1 MIDVGCHIITAED
14 YHADPCP
21 VPSLSRSVIKSLLF
35 QSPAHVKE
43 GHPRLNPALQSENEG
58 KFDIGTACH
67 ALLLEGIDNIVVVD
81 ADSWRGKDAK
91 EERDAAYLMGQTPLL
106 KHQYES
112 ALIMVKEAE
121 RQIAACPELKIKNL
135 REEGDSELTYI
146 WKEEGTYLRV
156 RPDWISKDRKLILDY
171 KTTAASAN
179 PEEWGKTGLGS
190 GCDIQ
195 EALYKRGVKA
205 IEGTEPKF
213 IFVVQENYPPYLC
226 SFIGLPPQFSE
237 MGSQKIWYGIYLWK
251 KAMESGEWPGYP
263 NRVAW
268 IEPPTWAL
276 ASWDSRA
283 SNIGEEGLCTHL
295 DQR

>member
-1 MIDVGCHIITAED
+1 MNLDVGCHTITAEE

-21 VPSLSRSVIKSLLF
+21 VPSLSRSAIKSLLY

-43 GHPRLNPALQSENEG
+43 GHPRLNPDFQLEDSG
-58 KFDIGTACH
+58 KFNIGTACH
-67 ALLLEGIDNIVVVD
+67 ALLLEGVDNIAAID
-81 ADSWRGKDAK
+81 ADSWRGKAAQ
-91 EERDAAYLMGQTPLL
+91 EARDEAYSQGKTPLL
-106 KHQYES
+106 SQQYES
-112 ALIMVKEAE
+112 ALIMVKSAE
-121 RQIAACPELKIKNL
+121 KQIAACPELKIKNL

-146 WKEEGTYLRV
+146 WKEEETYMRV

-190 GCDIQ
+190 ACDIQ

-205 IEGTEPKF
+205 IEGKEPKF
-213 IFVVQENYPPYLC
+213 IFVVQETYPPYLC
-226 SFIGLPPQFSE
+226 SFIGLPPQFSN
-237 MGSQKIWYGIYLWK
+237 MGSEKIFYGLYLWR

-268 IEPPTWAL
+268 IEPPAYAL
-276 ASWDSRA
+276 ASWEQRA
-283 SNIGEEGLCTHL
+283 TNIGEGLCTHL
-295 DQR
+295 DQQ